1 MNALKTVNT
10 VNDGLTPVI
19 LNGKLAFLSD
29 APNSKI
35 SFLVTAIKGESTKA
49 QVDVF
54 ETLTCFKEDV
64 SVRLNHLKT
73 AIIEDEMIDKID
85 LSDLDYRAEQLL
97 LDFAKATQYSSSLLV
112 EFNSFEYCDDIEIFA
127 ETNDIMKFLKVD
139 ADTSIYGK
147 LIHKTTDDEQET
159 IRLAI
164 GEYSSAKHA
173 KIINL
178 DEVISALLKD
188 VKFGLSRAIEAY
200 L

>member
-10 VNDGLTPVI
+10 VNDGLIPVI

-29 APNSKI
+29 APNSRI
-35 SFLVTAIKGESTKA
+35 SFAVSKIKNETTKL
-49 QVDVF
+49 QINVY
-54 ETLTCFKEDV
+54 ETLACFKEDIQ
-64 SVRLNHLKT
+64 VRLNHLKT
-73 AIIEDEMIDKID
+73 ATIEDEMFDKID
-85 LSDLDYRAEQLL
+85 LTKFDDCNEEFL
-97 LDFAKATQYSSSLLV
+97 LDFAQSAQSASSLSV
-112 EFNSFEYCDDIEIFA
+112 DFNSFEYGNDIEIFV
-127 ETNDIMKFLKVD
+127 ETTDIMALLQVNVGS
-139 ADTSIYGK
+139 SINNN
-147 LIHKTTDDEQET
+147 LIHHTTVAEQET

-164 GEYSSAKHA
+164 GKYSPAKHA